1 MISVA
6 IHRTLGAFD
15 LDVAFDGPADGVT
28 VLFGPSGAGKSATL
42 AAIAGSGA
50 IDRGRVAL
58 GSRVLFDSATRV
70 NVPQR
75 ARRIGWVFQDARLFP
90 HLRVEANLR
99 YGLKRAP
106 KTAQRIDFDHVVG
119 VLDIG
124 HLLRRGVRDLSGGE
138 RQRVALGRALLSQP
152 ELLLLDEPLAALD
165 GGRKA
170 EVLAYIKRLKADF
183 ALPMLYVTH
192 SPDEV
197 HAVADH
203 VVMLDHG
210 RVVTTGPSTIV
221 QGARIGA
228 TIVGHDEHGLLL
240 RVPHGKAAPGTTLD
254 LMIDR

>member
-1 MISVA
+1 
-6 IHRTLGAFD
+6 
-15 LDVAFDGPADGVT
+15 
-28 VLFGPSGAGKSATL
+28 
-42 AAIAGSGA
+42 
-50 IDRGRVAL
+50 
-58 GSRVLFDSATRV
+58 
-70 NVPQR
+70 
-75 ARRIGWVFQDARLFP
+75 FP

-99 YGLKRAP
+99 YGMRRASG
-106 KTAQRIDFDHVVG
+106 AQRIDFDHVIA

-228 TIVGHDEHGLLL
+228 TIVGHDEHGVLL
-240 RVPHGKAAPGTTLD
+240 RVPHGEAAPGTMLD
-254 LMIDR
+254 LIVDR

>member
-15 LDVAFDGPADGVT
+15 LDVAFEGPADGVT

-50 IDRGRVAL
+50 IDRGHVVL

-99 YGLKRAP
+99 YGMKRASG
-106 KTAQRIDFDHVVG
+106 AQRIDFDHVVG

-138 RQRVALGRALLSQP
+138 RQRIALGRALLSQP

-228 TIVGHDEHGLLL
+228 TIVGHDEHGVLL
-240 RVPHGKAAPGTTLD
+240 RVPHGEAAPGTMLD
-254 LMIDR
+254 LIVDR

>member
-15 LDVAFDGPADGVT
+15 LDVAFEGPADGVT

-50 IDRGRVAL
+50 IDRGHVAL

-99 YGLKRAP
+99 YGMRRASGV
-106 KTAQRIDFDHVVG
+106 QRIDFDHVVG

>member
-15 LDVAFDGPADGVT
+15 LDVAFEGPADGVT

-50 IDRGRVAL
+50 IDRGHVVL

-99 YGLKRAP
+99 YGMRRASGV
-106 KTAQRIDFDHVVG
+106 QRIDFDHVVG

>member
-1 MISVA
+1 MISVT
-6 IHRTLGAFD
+6 IHRTLGAFA
-15 LDVAFDGPADGVT
+15 LNVTFAGPVDGVT

-99 YGLKRAP
+99 YGMKRAP
-106 KTAQRIDFDHVVG
+106 IAAKRIDFDHVVG

-124 HLLRRGVRDLSGGE
+124 HLLPRGVRDLSGGE

-170 EVLAYIKRLKADF
+170 EVLAYIARLKADF

-197 HAVADH
+197 HAIADH

-210 RVVTTGPSTIV
+210 RVVATGTPAILG
-221 QGARIGA
+221 GARIGA
-228 TIVGHDEHGLLL
+228 EIVGRDEHGVLL
-240 RVPHGKAAPGTTLD
+240 RIPHRDVASGTPLD

>member
-50 IDRGRVAL
+50 IDRGHVAL

-99 YGLKRAP
+99 YGMKRAP
-106 KTAQRIDFDHVVG
+106 KAAQRINFDHVVG

-124 HLLRRGVRDLSGGE
+124 HLLPRGVRDLSGGE

-170 EVLAYIKRLKADF
+170 EVLAYIARLKADF

-197 HAVADH
+197 HAIADH

-210 RVVTTGPSTIV
+210 RVVATGTPAIV
-221 QGARIGA
+221 GGARVGA
-228 TIVGHDEHGLLL
+228 EIVGRDEHGVLL
-240 RVPHGKAAPGTTLD
+240 RVPHGDVVPGTTLD
-254 LMIDR
+254 LTIDR

>member
-50 IDRGRVAL
+50 IDRGHVVL

-99 YGLKRAP
+99 YGMRRASGV
-106 KTAQRIDFDHVVG
+106 QRIDFDHVVG

>member
-15 LDVAFDGPADGVT
+15 LDVAFEGPADGVT

-50 IDRGRVAL
+50 IDRGHVVL
-58 GSRVLFDSATRV
+58 GSHVLFDSATRV
-70 NVPQR
+70 NAPQR

-99 YGLKRAP
+99 YGMRRASGV
-106 KTAQRIDFDHVVG
+106 QRIDFDHVVG

-138 RQRVALGRALLSQP
+138 RQRIALGRALLSQP

-228 TIVGHDEHGLLL
+228 TIVGHDEHGVLL
-240 RVPHGKAAPGTTLD
+240 RVPHGEAAPGTMLD
-254 LMIDR
+254 LIVDR

>member
-15 LDVAFDGPADGVT
+15 LDVAFESPADGVT

-50 IDRGRVAL
+50 IDRGYVAL

-99 YGLKRAP
+99 YGMRRASGM
-106 KTAQRIDFDHVVG
+106 QRIDFDHVAG

-124 HLLRRGVRDLSGGE
+124 HLLRRGVSDLSGGE

-197 HAVADH
+197 RAVADH

-221 QGARIGA
+221 QGARICA
-228 TIVGHDEHGLLL
+228 EIVGHDEHGVLL
-240 RVPHGKAAPGTTLD
+240 RVPHGEAAPGTMLD
-254 LMIDR
+254 LIIDR

>member
-15 LDVAFDGPADGVT
+15 LDVAFEGPADGVT

-50 IDRGRVAL
+50 IDRGHVAL

-99 YGLKRAP
+99 YGMRRASGV
-106 KTAQRIDFDHVVG
+106 QRIDFNHVVG